1 MKRPRSIRLLDP
13 QILGPALLDSFRKLA
28 PWHVI
33 KNPVMFVVEVGS
45 VLTTLLWVRDLMGRG
60 KPSDPI
66 WFTGLVTI
74 WLWFTVLF
82 ANFSEAMA
90 EGRGTAQAAFLRRM
104 RKEIEARRL
113 TGANG
118 SRREE
123 RVAASLLRK
132 GDRVVVEAGEVIPG
146 DGEVTEGIA
155 SVDESA
161 ITGESAPVIRESGG
175 DRSAVTGGTRV
186 LSDRI
191 VVEIVANPGET
202 FLDRMIALV
211 EGATRQKTPN
221 EIALHILLVGLTL
234 IFLFACVT
242 LVPLA
247 LYSGIALSV
256 TVIIALLV
264 CLIPTTIGGLL
275 PAIGIAGIDRLLRKN
290 VLAKSGRAIEAAGD
304 VDTLLLDKTGTITFG
319 NRMASELLPLDGER
333 LEDLAEAAQL
343 SSLADETPE
352 GRSIRQALERQ
363 VRPGRSPAAR
373 ARARPSWP
381 SAPTRA

>member
-13 QILGPALLDSFRKLA
+13 SILASAVLDSFRKLA

-45 VLTTLLWVRDLMGRG
+45 VLTSLLWVRDLMGHG

-74 WLWFTVLF
+74 WLWFTVVF

-90 EGRGTAQAAFLRRM
+90 EGRGKAQAAFLRRM

-113 TGANG
+113 EGANG
-118 SRREE
+118 SGREV
-123 RVAASLLRK
+123 RVPASTLRK

-146 DGEVTEGIA
+146 DGTVVEGIA

-202 FLDRMIALV
+202 FLDRSTSCWW
-211 EGATRQKTPN
+211 GSR
-221 EIALHILLVGLTL
+221 
-234 IFLFACVT
+234 
-242 LVPLA
+242 
-247 LYSGIALSV
+247 
-256 TVIIALLV
+256 
-264 CLIPTTIGGLL
+264 
-275 PAIGIAGIDRLLRKN
+275 
-290 VLAKSGRAIEAAGD
+290 
-304 VDTLLLDKTGTITFG
+304 
-319 NRMASELLPLDGER
+319 
-333 LEDLAEAAQL
+333 
-343 SSLADETPE
+343 
-352 GRSIRQALERQ
+352 
-363 VRPGRSPAAR
+363 
-373 ARARPSWP
+373 
-381 SAPTRA
+381 